1 MAIVIWTK
9 TWKIKY
15 KNDAL
20 GTRKQKVPL
29 EVDINIGLEY
39 SLLELCLR
47 KDVAQ
52 KDIVSR
58 VDTLRTDTSTSS
70 TSSMSNTNNAGTSS
84 NSGAGRQRGQS
95 VVTNAKDL
103 VEQET
108 LMLLEDEDA
117 SYDSD
122 HAIVLMQQ
130 HGFTTGLLY
139 LYEKKKMYN
148 MLLQHYMD
156 MGRNAVNPNSKPNIH
171 VKSSISA
178 NVLESETNHS
188 GHKC

>member
-1 MAIVIWTK
+1 MAIVTWTK

-15 KNDAL
+15 EKRRAWNKKN
-20 GTRKQKVPL
+20 RKFRLKSTSTLVW
-29 EVDINIGLEY
+29 NT
-39 SLLELCLR
+39 LLELCLR

-156 MGRNAVNPNSKPNIH
+156 MGRNAVNPKQQAKYS
-171 VKSSISA
+171 
-178 NVLESETNHS
+178 
-188 GHKC
+188 